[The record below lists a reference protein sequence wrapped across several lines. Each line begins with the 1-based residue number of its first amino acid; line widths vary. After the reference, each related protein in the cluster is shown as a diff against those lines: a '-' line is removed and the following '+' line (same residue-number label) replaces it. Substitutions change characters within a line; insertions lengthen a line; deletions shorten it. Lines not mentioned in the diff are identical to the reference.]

1 MTKNL
6 LNLIAL
12 IICNGAL
19 TAQIIKGKVLDTKT
33 KEPIAFANIG
43 ILGKGIGTVTNEDGT
58 FELNISKSSAEDI
71 IRFSYIGYNSL
82 SFTNSQYQ
90 KQFNDIAVVYLTE
103 SNYNLNEVVIRPKV
117 FKSKVVGNT
126 GKGIENASFVDN
138 SLDTSNIGFEV
149 GTRIKIK
156 ERPTYI
162 DEVVI
167 NFSKNESKGCIFR
180 LNIYDG
186 KIKNTPNILKE
197 PIYIT
202 IDKELSTLKID
213 LKKYNILVEND
224 FIIALE
230 CVKRTSKMKVNMYA
244 VMGGSDICIRSSI
257 NDEWGFV
264 SLLGF
269 SMSATVTYEDKG
281 FFANLF
287 D

>member
-1 MTKNL
+1 MKKNVFI
-6 LNLIAL
+6 LILL
-12 IICNGAL
+12 IICHGIL
-19 TAQIIKGKVLDTKT
+19 SSQVIKGKVLDSKT
-33 KEPIAFANIG
+33 KEPISFTNIG

-58 FELNISKSSAEDI
+58 FELNISKSNADDI
-71 IRFSYIGYNSL
+71 IRFSYIGYNSH

-90 KQFNDIAVVYLTE
+90 KQYSDITIVYLTE
-103 SNYNLNEVVIRPKV
+103 SNYNLNEVVIRPKE

-126 GKGIENASFVDN
+126 GKSIENASFVDN

-202 IDKELSTLKID
+202 IDNELSVLKID

-230 CVKRTSKMKVNMYA
+230 CVKRTSKMRVNMYA

-257 NDEWGFV
+257 NDEWEFI

-269 SMSATVTYEDKG
+269 SMSSTVTYEDKG

>member
-1 MTKNL
+1 MKTL
-6 LNLIAL
+6 VLNLILLL
-12 IICNGAL
+12 IYNETANG
-19 TAQIIKGKVLDTKT
+19 QIIKGIVLDIKT

-43 ILGKGIGTVTNEDGT
+43 IVGKGIGTVTHEDGT
-58 FELNISKSSAEDI
+58 FELNIAKTIPEDI
-71 IRFSYIGYNSL
+71 IRISYIGYNPQSYSIL
-82 SFTNSQYQ
+82 QYQ
-90 KQFNDIAVVYLTE
+90 KQYTGFSQIYITE
-103 SNYNLNEVVIRPKV
+103 SNYNLNEIVIRPKA
-117 FKSKVVGNT
+117 FKSKVAGNT
-126 GKGIENASFVDN
+126 GKSIENASFVDN

-186 KIKNTPNILKE
+186 KIKNNPNILKQ

-202 IDKELSTLKID
+202 IDNELSTLKID
-213 LKKYNILVEND
+213 LRKYNILVEND

-230 CVKRTSKMKVNMYA
+230 CVKRTSKMRVNMYA
-244 VMGGSDICIRSSI
+244 VMGGSDICIRNSV
-257 NDEWGFV
+257 NDEWAFL
-264 SLLGF
+264 SIMGF
-269 SMSATVTYEDKG
+269 SMSATITYEDKG